1 MVDTESVRVRPSGFD
16 VGSCPVEMPSQPL
29 PPVVEEETSELRNV
43 RRRLLENPESNG
55 ASESE
60 VVLDLLRIRDEI
72 NSAKEE
78 DKGALFQQAEQLNYL
93 YEQIRRGKQAEK
105 VDPDSPY
112 FGHLRLKEDGR
123 TRDVFLGKA
132 TQLEHGLRIVDWRNA
147 PISRLFYQYKEGDE
161 YMEEL
166 ADTVREGTIEVRRT
180 VHIARGEL
188 RRVGTP
194 DGTWV
199 HDDGNGWG
207 FTSTEA
213 RKLAG
218 GEGQALLAGR
228 QQDARL
234 GSGGKH
240 RPDKHLPDIAALI
253 DPEQFQVITAPDAGV
268 VVLRGSAGS
277 GKTTVALHRIAYLC
291 FAAPHRYQPQRILVM
306 VWGKALRDYV
316 AHVLP
321 ALGVEGVDVTTWS
334 EWSRSAVRRHFPG
347 LPGSVSE
354 STPEPVT
361 RVKVHP
367 AIAAAIESRIRM
379 SPTLPQTWEQAI
391 DDWATVIS
399 DRALLR
405 EILPASEVTDGA
417 LDRHVNWVS
426 RQQHVLNNWIE
437 GEKASD
443 DDTPELDAED
453 DALLLRA
460 YQLRVGPLIS
470 KKKKPFRFAHLVLDE
485 VQDFSPV
492 EVQVLL
498 DACDPDR
505 SVTLAGDVRQHISE
519 AAGFVS
525 WTDFL
530 ERIGVPS
537 TALSTLE
544 VSYRSTH
551 PITSFAVDLLQSDD
565 EPVPRTTRDGPPV
578 ELFRFSDHGAAVA
591 FLAEELKRLL
601 MLEPLANVAL
611 LTPEPGLSRTYF
623 EGLHNAQVPRL
634 RLVQN
639 QQFAFAPGIDVVE
652 AAQVKGLEFDYV
664 VIIEASRSF
673 WPDTPHHRRLLHVAA
688 TRAIHQLW
696 LTSVGEPSSILPR
709 VREG

>member
-1 MVDTESVRVRPSGFD
+1 
-16 VGSCPVEMPSQPL
+16 VETTSQPL
-29 PPVVEEETSELRNV
+29 PPVVEEENAELRNV
-43 RRRLLENPESNG
+43 RRLLLENPESKG
-55 ASESE
+55 ATESQ
-60 VVLDLLRIRDEI
+60 VVIELLRIRDEI

-78 DKGALFQQAEQLNYL
+78 DKGALFQQAEQLSYL

-112 FGHLRLKEDGR
+112 FGHLRLRENGR
-123 TRDVFLGKA
+123 SRDVFLGKA

-161 YMEEL
+161 YMEEM
-166 ADTVREGTIEVRRT
+166 ADTVREGTIDVRRT

-199 HDDGNGWG
+199 HEGGNGWT
-207 FTSTEA
+207 FTSTEM

-234 GSGGKH
+234 GSGNRL
-240 RPDKHLPDIAALI
+240 RPDKHLPDIASLI
-253 DPEQFQVITAPDAGV
+253 DPEQFQVITAPEAGV

-291 FAAPHRYQPQRILVM
+291 FAAPHRFQPGRILVM

-334 EWSRSAVRRHFPG
+334 EWSRSAVRRHFPD
-347 LPGSVSE
+347 LPGSLSE
-354 STPEPVT
+354 ATPEPVT

-367 AIAAAIESRIRM
+367 AVTSLLEKRIR
-379 SPTLPQTWEQAI
+379 STPNLPQTWDQAV

-399 DRALLR
+399 DKALLR
-405 EILPASEVTDGA
+405 EAIPASEVSDGA
-417 LDRHVNWVS
+417 LDRHVDWVS
-426 RQQHVLNNWIE
+426 RQQHALAPWLD
-437 GEKASD
+437 GDKSKD

-470 KKKKPFRFAHLVLDE
+470 KKKKPFRFAHLALDE

-498 DACDPDR
+498 DACDPER

-519 AAGFVS
+519 AQGFVS

-530 ERIGVPS
+530 DRIGVPT
-537 TALSTLE
+537 TALNTLE

-591 FLAEELKRLL
+591 FLAEELKRLVQ
-601 MLEPLANVAL
+601 LEPLANVAL
-611 LTPEPGLSRTYF
+611 LTPDPALSRMYF
-623 EGLHNAQVPRL
+623 DGLTNAQVPAM

-664 VIIEASRSF
+664 VIIEASRNC

-696 LTSVGEPSSILPR
+696 LTSVSEPSSILPA